1 MNNISK
7 TRSVKTKTQNIE
19 TSFGQNFMEQHFVAF
34 KKIFQKLME
43 ICYPH
48 LKKV

>member
-7 TRSVKTKTQNIE
+7 TRSVKTKTQNFE
-19 TSFGQNFMEQHFVAF
+19 SSFGQNFMEQHSIAL
-34 KKIFQKLME
+34 KKILQKLME